1 MNQNLFACLAV
12 LAVFCVSDGLLAQSS
27 PKKTVPG
34 IVGQQAPHWDVSQ
47 WHQLPEGKQDLDITD
62 YRGKVLY
69 LYFFQSWCPG
79 CHSTGFPNLKTLH
92 GKYKDDPDVEFVV
105 IQSTFEGHRTNTADK
120 LKPTAAKYKL
130 PIPFGQSA
138 GGGTPAIM
146 QKYRTR
152 GTPWVVL
159 IDKTGQVQYNG
170 FHLDPDKAAS
180 AIDQLKK
187 R

>member
-27 PKKTVPG
+27 PKKPVPG

-130 PIPFGQSA
+130 PIPFGHSA

-170 FHLDPDKAAS
+170 FHLDPAKAAS